1 MNTFSKILAAGVLS
15 VAALGGT
22 AFAADNANSAFAE
35 NVRAHLYGTDSKA
48 KSSGD
53 YGYAGYKSG
62 FFSGS
67 ARQHDVTP
75 ANPNNPDSNVT
86 QSNR

>member
-35 NVRAHLYGTDSKA
+35 NVRAHLYGSDASF
-48 KSSGD
+48 KSSSD
-53 YGYAGYKSG
+53 HGYAGYKSG
-62 FFSGS
+62 FLSGNAQHADQSIPQGNFSP
-67 ARQHDVTP
+67 VKE
-75 ANPNNPDSNVT
+75 
-86 QSNR
+86 

>member
-15 VAALGGT
+15 VAALSGT

-53 YGYAGYKSG
+53 YGYAGFKSG
-62 FFSGS
+62 FLSGDTHHDGKSIPQGNFSP
-67 ARQHDVTP
+67 VKE
-75 ANPNNPDSNVT
+75 
-86 QSNR
+86 

>member
-35 NVRAHLYGTDSKA
+35 NVRAHMYGSDSKA

-62 FFSGS
+62 FFSGD
-67 ARQHDVTP
+67 AQRVTP
-75 ANPNNPDSNVT
+75 ANPNAPDSNVT

>member
-35 NVRAHLYGTDSKA
+35 NVRAHMYGSDQA

-62 FFSGS
+62 FFSGNS
-67 ARQHDVTP
+67 QHVSSD
-75 ANPNNPDSNVT
+75 AYKNAPDSNVT